1 MAIQKKILR
10 GVRDLRTL
18 SGRVDAGSIPYMG
31 YMKIASLEMERARRE
46 KEKDSA
52 MHLIRSIDA
61 RFQDIEAEKHRLLS
75 ALALGERGDG
85 GSAGPVRTSSSGA
98 GRGPTTSSK
107 RMDCAK
113 TGGVRIKY

>member
-1 MAIQKKILR
+1 MAIQKRIPR
-10 GVRDLRTL
+10 GLRDLRTL
-18 SGRVDAGSIPYMG
+18 SGRVDAGSIPYRG
-31 YMKIASLEMERARRE
+31 YMKIACLEMERTRRE

-52 MHLIRSIDA
+52 IHRIRSIDA

-75 ALALGERGDG
+75 ALGERDDG
-85 GSAGPVRTSSSGA
+85 GSAGPVQTSSSGA